1 MVIWGTVAHLIRW
14 DLRILCLGEEMQN
27 QRLAFLLTLALLAG
41 GFAPQAALA
50 QRGKKEVKIE
60 ATPIPLPK
68 FYARHVEEGNKFLA
82 QNRISDALHEFFT
95 AKTINPDYYPT
106 YIGMGKAY
114 IKMGQL
120 EKATEQYQIAVRL
133 LNPSYAADHV
143 KRGEYFASRRMF
155 KQALGDYWEVLKID
169 PQAGNQYTLAMRHLR
184 FGNEKDAT
192 KAFERASQIDEDY
205 PDPHFQ
211 LGNLFFKNK
220 KGKKAIP
227 EYEKAVTLDPNNP
240 LYHVS
245 LANSLYKEGTA
256 KAAKIDKNMVGKAV
270 THFERAVGLGM
281 RQARVH
287 FNLGTAY
294 LLVGNYDG
302 AISNLQEA
310 LQRELRDEEVYYNL
324 GNAFYKKAMTINFKW
339 DQRSSLTDPQQLK
352 MNDTKFEYIYRSIQS
367 YQMAVGKKPDYAP
380 VYFDLGVSY
389 YRLAEL
395 KPTAQFI
402 SKIVNKATSKEYFAR
417 GMRYFKTDM
426 HQRSLENFQKYTSLS
441 SDSKLKATA
450 NQLITDIKEIMA
462 DTK

>member
-1 MVIWGTVAHLIRW
+1 MRNKQVV
-14 DLRILCLGEEMQN
+14 
-27 QRLAFLLTLALLAG
+27 FLLTLVSLSVGLVPQSAMAL
-41 GFAPQAALA
+41 
-50 QRGKKEVKIE
+50 RGKKDPVKTD

-68 FYARHVEEGNKFLA
+68 FYARHVEEGNKLLA
-82 QNRISDALHEFFT
+82 QNRITEAMNEFFT
-95 AKTINPDYYPT
+95 AKTINPVYYPT
-106 YIGMGKAY
+106 YIGLGKAY
-114 IKMGQL
+114 QKMGQL
-120 EKATEQYQIAVRL
+120 EKATQQYQIAVHH

-143 KRGEYFASRRMF
+143 KRAEYFASRRMF

-184 FGNEKDAT
+184 FNNEKDAT

-211 LGNLFFKNK
+211 LANLFLKNK
-220 KGKKAIP
+220 KVKKAIP
-227 EYEKAVTLDPNNP
+227 EYEKAVSLDPNNP

-245 LANSLYKEGTA
+245 LGNALYKEGTA
-256 KAAKIDKNMVGKAV
+256 KAAKVDVRRVEQAV
-270 THFERAVGLGM
+270 THFERAIGLGM

-302 AISNLQEA
+302 AIANLQET
-310 LQRELRDEEVYYNL
+310 LQRELRDEDVYYNL

-339 DQRSSLTDPQQLK
+339 DQHSSLTDPQQLK

-367 YQMAVGKKPDYAP
+367 YQMAVAKKQNYAP

-402 SKIVNKATSKEYFAR
+402 SKIVNKETSKEYFTR
-417 GMRYFKTDM
+417 GMRYFKMDM
-426 HQRSLENFQKYTSLS
+426 HQRSLDNFQRFTSLS
-441 SDSKLKATA
+441 SDSKLKGVA
-450 NQLITDIKEIMA
+450 NQLITDIKELLSEA
-462 DTK
+462 K